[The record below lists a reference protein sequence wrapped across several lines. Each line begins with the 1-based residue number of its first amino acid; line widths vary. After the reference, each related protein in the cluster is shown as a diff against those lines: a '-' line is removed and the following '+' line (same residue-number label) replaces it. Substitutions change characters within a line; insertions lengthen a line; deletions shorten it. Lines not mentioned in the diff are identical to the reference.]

1 MNAEDIVVAMIEL
14 NGGRLVG
21 RTRLQKGGYL
31 LHRCGAN
38 FELPFIYYHYGPY
51 SSDLANGCLNARANK
66 RIRIS
71 ERPGRHGVRYA
82 IFTLG
87 KDARPSGRL
96 GALPAEKARGLLKKM
111 EKVEDIVLEL
121 AATIVYFVEDGYDME
136 KAIQE
141 TRVRKPIK
149 ASPERLDRAFSLI
162 RDLGLDP
169 KNELALVG

>member
-1 MNAEDIVVAMIEL
+1 MNAEDIVVDLIAL
-14 NGGRLVG
+14 NGGELVG
-21 RTRLQKGGYL
+21 RTRLQKGAYL

-38 FELPFIYYHYGPY
+38 FGLPFIYYHYGPY
-51 SSDLANGCLNARANK
+51 SSDLASGCLDACAEGWVE
-66 RIRIS
+66 IE

-96 GALPAEKARGLLKKM
+96 GALPAAKARRLLKKM
-111 EKVEDIVLEL
+111 EEVEDIVLEL
-121 AATIVYFVEDGYDME
+121 AATIVYFGENGYDM
-136 KAIQE
+136 KGAVDE

-149 ASPERLDRAFSLI
+149 ASPERLGRAFSLI